1 MNSLVISVFI
11 THELADIEKAIRK
24 LEYVDAETVEEND
37 TVIDTYVENEY
48 SIFSSLEDI
57 HNLLIVAGNLRDL
70 PHGDHI
76 ASCIRSCLSL
86 FGNLNKDYPIGFRI
100 EDFRK
105 QIEYLAVSTLQLLN

>member
-1 MNSLVISVFI
+1 MSTLVISIFI
-11 THELADIEKAIRK
+11 THELADIEEAIQK
-24 LEYVDAETVEEND
+24 LENVDGETAEEND
-37 TVIDTYVENEY
+37 DFIDTYVEREY

-57 HNLLIVAGNLRDL
+57 HNLLIVAGSLTDI

-76 ASCIRSCLSL
+76 STCIRRCLNL
-86 FGNLNKDYPIGFRI
+86 FGNLNKNHPIGFRI